1 MIKTCIAG
9 ATGYT
14 GAELVKLISG
24 HPDAEVTAV
33 TSRSYAGKNLVD
45 IFPALRKMVDI
56 TCEPMDPASLKGR
69 VDCVFLA
76 LPHKVSMAY
85 APFFIENGIKVI
97 DLSAD
102 FRFKDAGVYASAYQP
117 HSAPELLERAVYGL
131 SEIYGDDIG
140 QTDLVGN
147 PGCYPTSLLLPLIP
161 LIKEG
166 MISPRGIVSDSK
178 SGVSGA
184 GRALSLSSHFCE
196 VNESF
201 KPYKVGAHRHVPEM
215 EAILSAHAGEPV
227 KITFVPHLI
236 PLTRGMLTTIYAEV
250 TQPTSHGAVINILN
264 QYYGPDAFVRV
275 LPQGQFPDT
284 AHVRGTNFC
293 DIGVHVDPGSNRI
306 ILVSAIDNI
315 LKGAA
320 GQAVQNMNLMF
331 GLNQRRGLE
340 LIPGAI

>member
-1 MIKTCIAG
+1 M
-9 ATGYT
+9 
-14 GAELVKLISG
+14 
-24 HPDAEVTAV
+24 
-33 TSRSYAGKNLVD
+33 TSRSYAGQNLVD
-45 IFPALRKMVDI
+45 IFPALRGMVDI
-56 TCEPMDPASLKGR
+56 TCEPMDLEALKGR
-69 VDCVFLA
+69 IDCVFLA
-76 LPHKVSMAY
+76 LPHKVSMTY
-85 APFFIENGIKVI
+85 APFFIENNIKVI

-102 FRFKDAGVYASAYQP
+102 FRFKNAKAYESAYQP
-117 HSAPELLERAVYGL
+117 HSAPELLARAVYGL
-131 SEIYGDDIG
+131 SEIYGDRIRH
-140 QTDLVGN
+140 TDLVGN

-166 MISPRGIVSDSK
+166 MISIRGIVSDSK

-201 KPYKVGAHRHVPEM
+201 KAYKVGTHRHVPEM
-215 EAILSAHAGEPV
+215 NEILSAHAGEPV
-227 KITFVPHLI
+227 DITFIPHLI

-250 TQPTSHGAVINILN
+250 TQPTSHEAVMETLAR
-264 QYYGPDAFVRV
+264 YYGSDAFVRL
-275 LPQGQFPDT
+275 LPRGQFPDT

-293 DIGVHVDPGSNRI
+293 DIGVHVVPDSKRI
-306 ILVSAIDNI
+306 ILISAIDNI

-331 GLNQRRGLE
+331 GLNQRQGLE